1 MGLPN
6 LGIALGASADEFN
19 NQRRMAREDERFRLE
34 RDRMIAEEQDR
45 QKAREAADQYSSS
58 IQDAGTMAGLPGQ
71 LRERVAKGEL
81 SQDEA
86 NNALAAYRSAGYDPT
101 SLRKKATLGL
111 AAIDPG
117 KAALVQKA
125 LHDQARADLMG
136 ELSPLLLKKDYAGIA
151 KRMSDNSF
159 YSDGNEYHFTGQAKD
174 KDGRN
179 HVGFAIKDAKGNV
192 VGQPMAVAEEDFP
205 AFVEAS
211 IDPTKGVEYSRIL
224 AAERKADKQFE
235 LLTKKADQ
243 QHADNTKRLDIALA
257 RANASGGGGRSGRLD
272 SPMSLQNFGLR
283 LTNQM
288 ERESR
293 NDPVA
298 YGVSSRIN
306 NAISDQLKSFKPGA
320 DAEMIAIGAEKTRND
335 IIDKYRTT
343 VGEFAKYRNY
353 LEGEDLTDPK
363 SFEAN
368 LSQSVAN
375 RVKEGWSDAEI
386 RHATAIAGLTQPG
399 KAEKGGDQ
407 PKITPAVAA
416 KNALIVDRA
425 LAAARAPQSPGLGQA
440 ATTKPSVPISA
451 FNQ

>member
-1 MGLPN
+1 MGFPN

-34 RDRMIAEEQDR
+34 RDRMMAEEQDR

-125 LHDQARADLMG
+125 LHEQAKADLMG

-179 HVGFAIKDAKGNV
+179 HVGFAIRDAKGNV
-192 VGQPMAVAEEDFP
+192 VGTPMAVAEEDFP

-211 IDPTKGVEYSRIL
+211 IDPTKGVEYSRML
-224 AAERKADKQFE
+224 AAERKAD
-235 LLTKKADQ
+235 Q
-243 QHADNTKRLDIALA
+243 QHKSTERRLDNQEKLLEKQLA
-257 RANASGGGGRSGRLD
+257 
-272 SPMSLQNFGLR
+272 
-283 LTNQM
+283 
-288 ERESR
+288 
-293 NDPVA
+293 
-298 YGVSSRIN
+298 VSQ
-306 NAISDQLKSFKPGA
+306 A
-320 DAEMIAIGAEKTRND
+320 
-335 IIDKYRTT
+335 
-343 VGEFAKYRNY
+343 
-353 LEGEDLTDPK
+353 
-363 SFEAN
+363 
-368 LSQSVAN
+368 
-375 RVKEGWSDAEI
+375 
-386 RHATAIAGLTQPG
+386 
-399 KAEKGGDQ
+399 
-407 PKITPAVAA
+407 
-416 KNALIVDRA
+416 
-425 LAAARAPQSPGLGQA
+425 AAARAERDQQFQDLLRAPLINEMRGYQLGAKEARKAGLGHAASLYDQA
-440 ATTKPSVPISA
+440 QADAVRRYATQNQPEKPRYH
-451 FNQ
+451 FNVVNDPNNPSSKIVVSGDMYTGEARPAVGGKAEAGTEVSKPKTRAEADKYWPSYENSGRFKSKEEFYKALGL